1 MLIRHILAALLTVAL
16 SSAAMAF
23 GGGDSSKSADY
34 EQGVKAVKAKDY
46 GAAMG
51 LFKKAV
57 AANPK
62 DADAWNYLGYSHR
75 QMQQFDPALVAYRK
89 ALAID
94 PKHLGANEY
103 LGELYLQTGDLAK
116 AKEQAKKLYDLCFTG
131 CEEEDDLKKA
141 IEVYVAAHKG

>member
-1 MLIRHILAALLTVAL
+1 MFLRHVMAALLTVAL

-23 GGGDSSKSADY
+23 GSGDSKSADY
-34 EQGVKAVKAKDY
+34 QQGVKAVKAKDY
-46 GAAMG
+46 GTAMTQ
-51 LFKKAV
+51 FKKAV
-57 AANPK
+57 AADPK

-75 QMQQFDPALVAYRK
+75 QMKQFDQALSAYKK
-89 ALAID
+89 ALAIN
-94 PKHLGANEY
+94 PKHLAAHEY

-141 IEVYVAAHKG
+141 LKAYVAAHKG

>member
-1 MLIRHILAALLTVAL
+1 MFLRHVMAALLTVAL

-23 GGGDSSKSADY
+23 GSGDSKSADY
-34 EQGVKAVKAKDY
+34 QLGVKAVKAKDY
-46 GAAMG
+46 GTAMT

-57 AANPK
+57 AADPK

-75 QMQQFDPALVAYRK
+75 QMKQFDQALSTYKK
-89 ALAID
+89 ALAIN
-94 PKHLGANEY
+94 PKHLAAHEY

-141 IEVYVAAHKG
+141 IKAYVAAHKG